1 MSIFD
6 KILGS
11 IFKTQSNYRSEEGE
25 ETCYCDNC
33 RSKVGESDYFANG
46 FLCDDCYD
54 DKYKDGTP
62 SWFEENEDFGQDA
75 DHNGICDHC
84 GKSRKYGN
92 CTCR

>member
-11 IFKTQSNYRSEEGE
+11 VFRTQSNYRDEEDE
-25 ETCYCDNC
+25 EIYYCDNC
-33 RSKVGESDYFANG
+33 KSQVSESEYFAYNL
-46 FLCDDCYD
+46 LCEDCYD
-54 DKYKDGTP
+54 DKYRDDTP
-62 SWFEENEDFGQDA
+62 SWFEEIEGYGQDA

-84 GKSRKYGN
+84 GKNRKYGN